1 MVHKLA
7 SKVKE
12 KIIQLF
18 TENSNEYLSGQFL
31 SDELGISRTA
41 IWKYMK
47 ELQDEGIEVEA
58 VRKVGYKII
67 GKSDRLTPTD
77 IQLGLETKKFGR
89 NVVYHEETNSTQT
102 IANEL
107 VLNDAPEGTIVLAE
121 RQLLGRGRLQRNWL
135 TSDGKAI
142 AMSVILRPAISPR
155 VAPQLTLLTA
165 VVIASAIEKV
175 TGLHPNIKWPN
186 DILINNKKVCGIL
199 TEMQG
204 DADCIK
210 SVVIGIGINVNQV
223 EEDYPLELSDIAT
236 SLRIEKGQTFMRANL
251 IQAILAEFEKFY
263 EIFLEKGFKPIK
275 ILWESYA
282 ISLGKQI
289 KATTLTEEIVG
300 NAIGITDEGQLLIE
314 DHLGNVHTIYS
325 ADISINK

>member
-1 MVHKLA
+1 MA

-12 KIIQLF
+12 QIIQLF
-18 TENSNEYLSGQFL
+18 TENHDQYLSGQYL
-31 SDELGISRTA
+31 SDKLGISRTA

-47 ELQDEGIEVEA
+47 ELQEEGIEVEA

-67 GKSDRLTPTD
+67 GKSDRMTATD

-89 NVVYHEETNSTQT
+89 QIVYQEEVNSTQI

-107 VLNDAPEGTIVLAE
+107 VMNDAPEGTIVVAE
-121 RQLLGRGRLQRNWL
+121 RQLQGRGRLQRNWV

-142 AMSVILRPAISPR
+142 AMSLILRPSISPR

-165 VVIASAIEKV
+165 VAIASAIEKL
-175 TGLHPNIKWPN
+175 TGIHPNIKWPN
-186 DILINNKKVCGIL
+186 DLLINKKKVCGIL

-223 EEDYPLELSDIAT
+223 ESDYPLELSDIAT
-236 SLRIEKGQTFMRANL
+236 SLRIEKGQPFLRAKL
-251 IQAILAEFEKFY
+251 IQVILSEFEKYY
-263 EIFLEKGFKPIK
+263 EIFIDKGFKPIK

-289 KATTLTEEIVG
+289 KATTLTEEIIG
-300 NAIGITDEGQLLIE
+300 HAIGITDEGQLLIE
-314 DHLGNVHTIYS
+314 DPAGEIHTIYS
-325 ADISINK
+325 ADISFNK

>member
-1 MVHKLA
+1 VVFKLA

-18 TENSNEYLSGQFL
+18 TENDNKYLSGQFL

-47 ELQDEGIEVEA
+47 ELQEEGIEVEA

-67 GKSDRLTPTD
+67 GKSDRMTPTD

-89 NVVYHEETNSTQT
+89 NIFYQEETNSTQT

-107 VLNDAPEGTIVLAE
+107 VLNGAEEGTIVLAE
-121 RQLLGRGRLQRNWL
+121 RQLIGRGRLQRSWV
-135 TSDGKAI
+135 TSGGKAI
-142 AMSVILRPAISPR
+142 AMSLILRPSISPK

-165 VVIASAIEKV
+165 VAIACAIEKV
-175 TGLHPNIKWPN
+175 TGLQPNIKWPN
-186 DILINNKKVCGIL
+186 DILINKRKVCGIL

-223 EEDYPLELSDIAT
+223 EEDYPMELADIAT
-236 SLRIEKGQTFMRANL
+236 SLRIEKGQTFMRAKL
-251 IQAILAEFEKFY
+251 IQVILAEFEKY
-263 EIFLEKGFKPIK
+263 YAIFLEKGFKPIK

-289 KATTLTEEIVG
+289 RATTLTEEIVG

-314 DHLGNVHTIYS
+314 DHLGEIHTIYS

>member
-1 MVHKLA
+1 MVFKLA

-18 TENSNEYLSGQFL
+18 TEHHDEYLSGQYL

-47 ELQDEGIEVEA
+47 ELQEEGIEVEA
-58 VRKVGYKII
+58 IRKVGYKII
-67 GKSDRLTPTD
+67 GKSDRMTATD
-77 IQLGLETKKFGR
+77 IQLGLETKRFGR
-89 NVVYHEETNSTQT
+89 KVVYQEETNSTQT
-102 IANEL
+102 VANEL
-107 VLNDAPEGTIVLAE
+107 VMNDAPEGSIVVAE
-121 RQLLGRGRLQRNWL
+121 RQLSGRGRLQRSWV
-135 TSDGKAI
+135 TSSGKAI
-142 AMSVILRPAISPR
+142 AMSIILRPSISPR

-165 VVIASAIEKV
+165 VAIASAIEKV
-175 TGLHPNIKWPN
+175 TGLHPQIKWPN

-223 EEDYPLELSDIAT
+223 EEDYPLELLDIAT
-236 SLRIEKGQTFMRANL
+236 SLRIEKGQIFLRAKL
-251 IQAILAEFEKFY
+251 IQVILAELEKYY
-263 EIFLEKGFKPIK
+263 EIFLEKGFMPIK

-300 NAIGITDEGQLLIE
+300 NAIGITDEGQLLLE
-314 DHLGNVHTIYS
+314 DILGNVHTIYS

>member
-1 MVHKLA
+1 MVYKLA

-12 KIIQLF
+12 QIIQLF
-18 TENSNEYLSGQFL
+18 TEHQNEYLSGQYL

-47 ELQDEGIEVEA
+47 ELQEEGIEIEA

-67 GKSDRLTPTD
+67 GKSDRMTPTD
-77 IQLGLETKKFGR
+77 IQLGLETKIFGR
-89 NVVYHEETNSTQT
+89 KIVYQEETNSTQT

-107 VLNDAPEGTIVLAE
+107 VMNDAPEGTIVLAE
-121 RQLLGRGRLQRNWL
+121 RQLKGRGRLQRNWL

-142 AMSVILRPAISPR
+142 AMSLILRPSISPK

-165 VVIASAIEKV
+165 VAIASAIEKV
-175 TGLHPNIKWPN
+175 TELQPSIKWPN
-186 DILINNKKVCGIL
+186 DILINKKKVCGIL

-204 DADCIK
+204 DADCIR

-236 SLRIEKGQTFMRANL
+236 SLRIEKGKSFLRANL
-251 IQAILAEFEKFY
+251 IQIILAEFEKYY
-263 EIFLEKGFKPIK
+263 ELFLDKGFKPIK

-289 KATTLTEEIVG
+289 KATTLNEVIIG

-314 DHLGNVHTIYS
+314 DSEGKIHTIYS
-325 ADISINK
+325 ADIAINK

>member
-1 MVHKLA
+1 MVSKVA

-12 KIIQLF
+12 QIIQLF
-18 TENSNEYLSGQFL
+18 TENHDRYLSGQYL
-31 SDELGISRTA
+31 SDKLGISRTA

-47 ELQDEGIEVEA
+47 ELQEEGIEVEA

-67 GKSDRLTPTD
+67 GKSDRMTSTD

-89 NVVYHEETNSTQT
+89 QIVYQEEVNSTQI

-107 VLNDAPEGTIVLAE
+107 VMNDAPEGTIVVAE
-121 RQLLGRGRLQRNWL
+121 RQLKGRGRLQRNWV

-142 AMSVILRPAISPR
+142 AMSLILRPSISPR

-165 VVIASAIEKV
+165 VAIASAIEKV
-175 TGLHPNIKWPN
+175 TGIHPNIKWPN
-186 DILINNKKVCGIL
+186 DLLINQKKVCGIL

-223 EEDYPLELSDIAT
+223 ESDYPLELSDIAT
-236 SLRIEKGQTFMRANL
+236 SLRIEKGQPFLRAKL
-251 IQAILAEFEKFY
+251 IQVILAEFEKYY

-289 KATTLTEEIVG
+289 KATTLTEEIFG
-300 NAIGITDEGQLLIE
+300 HAIGITDEGQLLLE
-314 DHLGNVHTIYS
+314 DPAGMIHTIYS
-325 ADISINK
+325 ADISFNK

>member
-1 MVHKLA
+1 MA

-18 TENSNEYLSGQFL
+18 TENEDKFLSGQFL
-31 SDELGISRTA
+31 SDQLGISRTA

-67 GKSDRLTPTD
+67 GKSDRITPTD

-89 NVVYHEETNSTQT
+89 EVFYQEETGSTQT

-107 VLNDAPEGTIVLAE
+107 ILNGAPEGTIVVAE
-121 RQLLGRGRLQRNWL
+121 RQVNGRGRLQRNWV

-142 AMSVILRPAISPR
+142 AMSIILRPAIPPR
-155 VAPQLTLLTA
+155 IAPQLTLLTA
-165 VVIASAIEKV
+165 VAVASAIEKV
-175 TGLHPNIKWPN
+175 TGLQPNIKWPN
-186 DILINNKKVCGIL
+186 DILINKKKVCGVL

-210 SVVIGIGINVNQV
+210 SVIIGIGMNVNQV
-223 EEDYPLELSDIAT
+223 EEDYPLELLDIAT
-236 SLRIEKGQTFMRANL
+236 SLRIEKGEAFLRAKI
-251 IQAILAEFEKFY
+251 IQEILAELEKY
-263 EIFLEKGFKPIK
+263 YDLFLEKGFAPIK
-275 ILWESYA
+275 LLWESYA

-289 KATTLTEEIVG
+289 TATTLTEVIKG
-300 NAIGITDEGQLLIE
+300 NAIGLTEDGQLLIE
-314 DHLGNVHTIYS
+314 DLTGEVHTIYS
-325 ADISINK
+325 ADISFQ